1 MYLPLTLRFPF
12 QYTMITNLL
21 KKNNQWTNFYYQEF
35 NFVILIPVT
44 NFSSLELIFCNKAY
58 LNDLLLYINSWN
70 NYAKYFIFCQVTYLG
85 YDK

>member
-44 NFSSLELIFCNKAY
+44 NFSSLELIFSNKAY

-85 YDK
+85 YDE

>member
-70 NYAKYFIFCQVTYLG
+70 NYAKYFIFA
-85 YDK
+85 K

>member
-44 NFSSLELIFCNKAY
+44 NLIQFVGINFLQQSLSKWFVIIYKFMK
-58 LNDLLLYINSWN
+58 
-70 NYAKYFIFCQVTYLG
+70 
-85 YDK
+85 

>member
-44 NFSSLELIFCNKAY
+44 NLIQFVGINFLQQSLSKWFVIIYK
-58 LNDLLLYINSWN
+58 
-70 NYAKYFIFCQVTYLG
+70 FI
-85 YDK
+85 K